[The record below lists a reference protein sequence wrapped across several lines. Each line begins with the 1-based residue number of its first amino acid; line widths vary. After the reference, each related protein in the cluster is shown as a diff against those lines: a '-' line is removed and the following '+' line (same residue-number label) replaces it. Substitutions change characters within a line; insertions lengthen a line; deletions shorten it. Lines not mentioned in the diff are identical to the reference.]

1 MRSRRLNLI
10 QGLRLAITVMCLLSG
25 SVTASAYDEITVSD
39 GGTVSGVVRFVG
51 EPPPPTSFE
60 LRRYPDRVYC
70 GALSDGSGY
79 RHLRSVAVG
88 EQQGLN
94 DTIVL
99 IEGVER
105 GKPFSLKETRLEAN
119 ICQFVPFVSVVRDQH
134 PLTVTNLDSVAHD
147 LQFYE
152 REREHIFIMFHRPAL
167 TKSGTTD
174 LIRFTGNR
182 RGVTMQCGMHPY
194 MQGHGLAV
202 DNPYYAITGLDGT
215 FTITDLPPGRYRIRA
230 WHPVLGERTEQV
242 TVEPKGNTSLTFT
255 FEAP

>member
-1 MRSRRLNLI
+1 M
-10 QGLRLAITVMCLLSG
+10 
-25 SVTASAYDEITVSD
+25 
-39 GGTVSGVVRFVG
+39 
-51 EPPPPTSFE
+51 
-60 LRRYPDRVYC
+60 
-70 GALSDGSGY
+70 
-79 RHLRSVAVG
+79 AVG
-88 EQQGLN
+88 QQQGLK
-94 DTIVL
+94 DVIVT

-105 GKPFSLKETRLEAN
+105 GKPFSLKETKLEAN

-202 DNPYYAITGLDGT
+202 DNPYYAITGLEGT
-215 FTITDLPPGRYRIRA
+215 FTITDLPPGRYRIKA
-230 WHPVLGERTEQV
+230 WHPILGEGTQQI
-242 TVEPKGNTSLTFT
+242 TVEPNGTIPWRSPSRRNDGPTMPCCVFVCGCSRSHRSVRHGGG
-255 FEAP
+255 